1 MVYLITNILF
11 SLKINC
17 WKTTFG
23 EKLNVNDFFS
33 LKKVK
38 WISYIELSKNRDRN
52 FKEIDDFDSNQSF
65 FGVVGGDGQE
75 DRGKRGE
82 EKECKSAKTLLLWIT
97 F

>member
-11 SLKINC
+11 SLKINW

-23 EKLNVNDFFS
+23 KKLNINHFFS

-65 FGVVGGDGQE
+65 LGGGVRGGWAG
-75 DRGKRGE
+75 G
-82 EKECKSAKTLLLWIT
+82 
-97 F
+97 

>member
-11 SLKINC
+11 SLKINW

-23 EKLNVNDFFS
+23 EKLNINDFFS

-38 WISYIELSKNRDRN
+38 WISYNELSKNRDRN

-65 FGVVGGDGQE
+65 FGVGG
-75 DRGKRGE
+75 GKGAR
-82 EKECKSAKTLLLWIT
+82 KKSAKVQKRYCYG
-97 F
+97 

>member
-11 SLKINC
+11 SLKINW

-23 EKLNVNDFFS
+23 EKLNINDFFS

-38 WISYIELSKNRDRN
+38 WISYNELSKNRDRN

-65 FGVVGGDGQE
+65 FGVGGG
-75 DRGKRGE
+75 GGW
-82 EKECKSAKTLLLWIT
+82 AGG
-97 F
+97 

>member
-11 SLKINC
+11 SLKINW

-23 EKLNVNDFFS
+23 EKLNINDFFS

-65 FGVVGGDGQE
+65 LGEWGDGGLG
-75 DRGKRGE
+75 RRIGGKGAR
-82 EKECKSAKTLLLWIT
+82 KKSAKMQKRYCYG
-97 F
+97 